1 MDNTGSAGEQ
11 ELNLSWKDVLVSSY
25 TGLFSIKSLWDNGED
40 KAVEFAFDG
49 VANIENIALK
59 EGAFDTHLV
68 GILVDKESIKF
79 KVFAPLETNSIE
91 FSPFRKVIFTIP
103 TFGSEKK
110 IEDFS
115 ACVKFSSYSI
125 EEQERFAYL
134 EMESISDAEHVDLI
148 DLLSVL
154 INREELKEKAGAL
167 LG

>member
-1 MDNTGSAGEQ
+1 MDNTDGAGIQ
-11 ELNLSWKDVLVSSY
+11 EVNLSWEDVLGSSY
-25 TGLFSIKSLWDNGED
+25 SGLFSIKSLLGENE
-40 KAVEFAFDG
+40 AVELAFDG

-68 GILVDKESIKF
+68 GVLIEKESIKF

-125 EEQERFAYL
+125 EGQERFAYL
-134 EMESISDAEHVDLI
+134 EMESISDSDHVDLI